1 MENAQVVA
9 ALSALAQETR
19 LGIFRL
25 MIQTGPSGMSAG
37 RIAKELGVVASTLSH
52 HLGLLEQAGL
62 IRSARQGRNVIYTCN
77 VDGIRQLLQFLT
89 QDCCGGKPELCGDLS
104 PSALASAAAG

>member
-25 MIQTGPSGMSAG
+25 MIQTG
-37 RIAKELGVVASTLSH
+37 
-52 HLGLLEQAGL
+52 
-62 IRSARQGRNVIYTCN
+62 NVIYTCN

-89 QDCCGGKPELCGDLS
+89 QDCCCGKPELCGDLS